1 MVLDAIDEGKA
12 AFEKDWS
19 EICKLTKTALF
30 DRFQSLVAN
39 PVLRAGMMLYEHR
52 TWPIQDLAL
61 LNVYADQQLRMLLR
75 HFKAFFTTEE
85 SKELIADWPIF
96 KRHLSKYGFFNACT
110 ASEFWEHVAQHFS
123 DRHPLII
130 RMVALYQIVPLDTS
144 EYERGFSLMN
154 WIKTAL
160 QNRVGTKHLN
170 DLMRVCLLGPSIE
183 DFDPKPVLSWWL
195 KNKRCLDGKFNKIF
209 RIRL

>member
-1 MVLDAIDEGKA
+1 
-12 AFEKDWS
+12 
-19 EICKLTKTALF
+19 
-30 DRFQSLVAN
+30 
-39 PVLRAGMMLYEHR
+39 
-52 TWPIQDLAL
+52 
-61 LNVYADQQLRMLLR
+61 
-75 HFKAFFTTEE
+75 
-85 SKELIADWPIF
+85 
-96 KRHLSKYGFFNACT
+96 
-110 ASEFWEHVAQHFS
+110 
-123 DRHPLII
+123 
-130 RMVALYQIVPLDTS
+130 MVALYQIVPLDTS